1 MSTSQ
6 PDTTAL
12 SVADLPEWQRETLM
26 ALQAADNLTARIDY
40 PTFVMDT
47 LGFDF
52 PEIHDPRVQ
61 EHLSRVG
68 NIFTDWVLN
77 TRHKQTKFRRIMD
90 IRPRGTCKSA
100 TVTQPLIP
108 FLHLHDPEIAAAI
121 ISARFEG
128 MATKF
133 SNVVRQVWEDEN
145 PNSRLVDTFG
155 EFKPTNVRQRAW
167 SSSEMVTQKRQN
179 LAHADPTLRAYSIA
193 QGPTSGHFK
202 AVILD
207 DPVTDEMME
216 RDSRWLDKVWSG
228 YENLRFVLDTD
239 SILYLI
245 MTRYHQSDLV
255 GRIIENE
262 ILPAAK
268 FANQGEVP
276 SDFYKERGWI
286 KYAHLAN
293 WEVFYDSVYDEY
305 DSSTRHGRVVY
316 PTIWTLDKIEDSR
329 KTVSGEGKFW
339 SQLMN
344 KPASRDDSPVKQS
357 HVDRLWIPNINA
369 VPKRAFLR
377 TDIHCDFAFKSAENY
392 LRQSGDYSVFHVCPK
407 DAGIVYR
414 IHGYRSRDTQE
425 EFGLKLL
432 EAIRWLWDEYHAKVR
447 YITYEQASGAGSGD
461 ESLRLWMN
469 QLFATQPDYPRP
481 LPYPIRRNKGANNT
495 RGKLA
500 RIMNMNWAWQEGYV
514 QLVEEAPHN
523 QPLIHQVLNQGYT
536 DHDDDA
542 DAFADAFHEELYIK
556 TTRGD
561 LPDAVTDHYSTDP
574 LHWKP
579 QPKVFGTH
587 DPFTGKF
594 RPERRTAKDPYPSR
608 DNALTRAS
616 FGVRSK

>member
-1 MSTSQ
+1 MST
-6 PDTTAL
+6 AINL
-12 SVADLPEWQRETLM
+12 ANLPEHDQEALR
-26 ALQAADNLTARIDY
+26 ALQAADNLAARIDY

-61 EHLSRVG
+61 EHLHRVG
-68 NIFTDWVLN
+68 GIFTDWVLN
-77 TRHKQTKFRRIMD
+77 TRQKQTKFRRIMD

-108 FLHLHDPEIAAAI
+108 FLHLHDPEIATAI

-155 EFKPTNVRQRAW
+155 QFKPTSVRQRAW
-167 SSSEMVTQKRQN
+167 SSSEMVTQKRTN

-202 AVILD
+202 AVIVD

-216 RDSRWLDKVWSG
+216 RDSRWLDKVWNG
-228 YENLRFVLDTD
+228 YENLKFVLDTD
-239 SILYLI
+239 AILYLI

-262 ILPAAK
+262 IKPAARL
-268 FANQGEVP
+268 ANAGEVP
-276 SDFYKERGWI
+276 ADFHKDRGWV
-286 KYAHLAN
+286 KYAHLAG
-293 WEVFYDSVYDEY
+293 WEVFYDSVYEDY
-305 DSSTRHGRVVY
+305 DATTRTGKTTY
-316 PTIWTLDKIEDSR
+316 PTIWTIDKIQDSR
-329 KTVSGEGKFW
+329 QTVSGEGKFW

-344 KPASRDDSPVKQS
+344 QPSSRDDAPVKQE
-357 HVDRLWIPNINA
+357 HIDRLWVPNIQA

-377 TDIHCDFAFKSAENY
+377 VDIHCDFAFKDSESY
-392 LRQSGDYSVFHVCPK
+392 LRQDGDWNVLHVTAK
-407 DAGIVYR
+407 DAGTVYR

-425 EFGLKLL
+425 KFGIELCRVL
-432 EAIRWLWDEYHAKVR
+432 RWLWDEHNTRVR
-447 YITYEQASGAGSGD
+447 YVTYEQASGAGSGD
-461 ESLRLWMN
+461 ESIRLWMN
-469 QLFATQPDYPRP
+469 QLFSNQPDYPRP
-481 LPYPIRRNKGANNT
+481 TPYPIRRNRGANKK

-542 DAFADAFHEELYIK
+542 DAFADAFHEELYVK

-561 LPDAVTDHYSTDP
+561 LPDAVADFYSNDP
-574 LHWKP
+574 LRWKP
-579 QPKVFGTH
+579 EPNVFGSH
-587 DPFTGKF
+587 DPFTGRF
-594 RPERRTAKDPYPSR
+594 VPERRTAQRPEAR
-608 DNALTRAS
+608 RNNTLTRAH
-616 FGVRSK
+616 FGNRRK